1 MFVTYNLEHFGKELK
16 KIRTSLG
23 FSQAYV
29 QEIVGVSIDTIRKIE
44 SGRVVPRYDTL
55 ELLSVAYKED
65 LLDLLKNSRSNKF
78 LMEYHDELDYIITC
92 YERGA
97 AANLKEKL
105 QENFSQDD
113 SHSMVNPREFDQFLI
128 FVEVI
133 DQFHTGAANSR
144 SLRDELVDALRLTIP
159 NYRLRGF
166 RRYKYTYIEFRILLL
181 ISLLIAREGNF
192 AFSNDILYYILD
204 EISDKKYST
213 KYIDYLI
220 INVYF
225 NIAYNFHRMD
235 NHAKALEVANAGIA
249 FCLEKKTNH
258 ALYMLYYRKGVAL
271 YLLNQEDY
279 MDSIITAFY
288 LLKAVKI
295 PNLLEEYRKI
305 TQEKYGITVPS
316 F

>member
-113 SHSMVNPREFDQFLI
+113 SHSMVNPREFDQFS
-128 FVEVI
+128 
-133 DQFHTGAANSR
+133 H
-144 SLRDELVDALRLTIP
+144 
-159 NYRLRGF
+159 LRGSHRPVSH
-166 RRYKYTYIEFRILLL
+166 RRRQQPLPP
-181 ISLLIAREGNF
+181 G
-192 AFSNDILYYILD
+192 
-204 EISDKKYST
+204 
-213 KYIDYLI
+213 
-220 INVYF
+220 
-225 NIAYNFHRMD
+225 
-235 NHAKALEVANAGIA
+235 
-249 FCLEKKTNH
+249 
-258 ALYMLYYRKGVAL
+258 
-271 YLLNQEDY
+271 
-279 MDSIITAFY
+279 
-288 LLKAVKI
+288 
-295 PNLLEEYRKI
+295 
-305 TQEKYGITVPS
+305 
-316 F
+316 

>member
-1 MFVTYNLEHFGKELK
+1 MFVTYNLEDFGKELK

-78 LMEYHDELDYIITC
+78 LMEYHDELDYIITY

-97 AANLKEKL
+97 AASLKEKL
-105 QENFSQDD
+105 QENFSQDAGL
-113 SHSMVNPREFDQFLI
+113 SMVNPKEFDQFLI

-133 DQFHTGAANSR
+133 DQFHSGAANSR

-181 ISLLIAREGNF
+181 ISLLIAKEGNF
-192 AFSNDILYYILD
+192 AFSNEILYYILE
-204 EISDKKYST
+204 EISDKRYNT

-220 INVYF
+220 INVYS
-225 NIAYNFHRMD
+225 NIAYNYHRLD
-235 NHAKALEVANAGIA
+235 EFAKAIEVADAGIT

-258 ALYMLYYRKGVAL
+258 ALFTLYYRKGIGQF
-271 YLLNQEDY
+271 LLGQKDY
-279 MDSIITAFY
+279 MDAITTTFY
-288 LLKAVKI
+288 LLKAMQI
-295 PNLLEEYRKI
+295 PSLLEEYRKI

>member
-78 LMEYHDELDYIITC
+78 LMEYHDELDYIITY

-97 AANLKEKL
+97 AASLKEKL
-105 QENFSQDD
+105 QENFSQDAGL
-113 SHSMVNPREFDQFLI
+113 SMVNPKEFDQFLI

-133 DQFHTGAANSR
+133 DQFHIGASNSR

-181 ISLLIAREGNF
+181 ISLLIAKEGNF
-192 AFSNDILYYILD
+192 AFSNEILYYILE
-204 EISDKKYST
+204 EISDKSITPST
-213 KYIDYLI
+213 YYLI
-220 INVYF
+220 INV
-225 NIAYNFHRMD
+225 
-235 NHAKALEVANAGIA
+235 L
-249 FCLEKKTNH
+249 
-258 ALYMLYYRKGVAL
+258 
-271 YLLNQEDY
+271 
-279 MDSIITAFY
+279 
-288 LLKAVKI
+288 
-295 PNLLEEYRKI
+295 
-305 TQEKYGITVPS
+305 
-316 F
+316 

>member
-1 MFVTYNLEHFGKELK
+1 M
-16 KIRTSLG
+16 IS
-23 FSQAYV
+23 
-29 QEIVGVSIDTIRKIE
+29 
-44 SGRVVPRYDTL
+44 
-55 ELLSVAYKED
+55 
-65 LLDLLKNSRSNKF
+65 
-78 LMEYHDELDYIITC
+78 
-92 YERGA
+92 
-97 AANLKEKL
+97 
-105 QENFSQDD
+105 
-113 SHSMVNPREFDQFLI
+113 FLI